1 MRREPSPAEEAS
13 VAALVS
19 AFLRDGRL
27 AAIIPREI
35 SDKPDAL
42 LEVAGVRIACECI
55 QVPPQY
61 IYQHHCKHFPADA
74 WSGKDILSIVWPN
87 EPHHWVAEAIRKKS
101 KLHAG
106 YLQATGATESWLL
119 IHSPLE
125 PTQSFLDGSKEWIQ
139 WALRHGA
146 KMVDHPFSQIFLWTP
161 QGGIQ
166 PISVR
171 RNEVG
176 THSELG
182 INFASGYPTLCV
194 NRFSIPFST
203 LARGESGSS
212 EWELKFFESNKVVI
226 EPQDPEYLRHAPAH
240 RCVSYLVHVRVW
252 VDRAELNTSV
262 EFGEGESPVVLQ
274 PQRIEG
280 LRPSTDYWYH
290 ALHEFQAPKQL
301 STYRAVQ
308 PY

>member
-182 INFASGYPTLCV
+182 IEFASGYPTLCV
-194 NRFSIPFST
+194 NRFSVPFST
-203 LARGESGSS
+203 LAHVESGSR
-212 EWELKFFESNKVVI
+212 EWQLKFCESNKLVI
-226 EPQDPEYLRHAPAH
+226 DPQDSEYQRHARAH
-240 RCVSYLVHVRVW
+240 RSVSYVVQVRVW
-252 VDRAELNTSV
+252 VDRAELNTTV
-262 EFGEGESPVVLQ
+262 EFGGGEGPVVLH

-280 LRPSTDYWYH
+280 LGPSTDYWYH
-290 ALHEFQAPKQL
+290 AVHEFRSPKQL
-301 STYRAVQ
+301 STYHAVQ